1 LAFITAKYMDYISDE
16 NNIET
21 EVVEILFLEK
31 LNDSVDSNPLIMM
44 KSQVLL
50 KRFSFKM
57 ALQRD

>member
-1 LAFITAKYMDYISDE
+1 MDYISDE

-57 ALQRD
+57 VLQRD